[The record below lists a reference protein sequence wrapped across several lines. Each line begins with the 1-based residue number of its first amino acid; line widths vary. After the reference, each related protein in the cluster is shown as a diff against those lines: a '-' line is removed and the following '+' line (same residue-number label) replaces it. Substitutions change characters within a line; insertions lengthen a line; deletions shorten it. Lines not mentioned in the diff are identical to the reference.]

1 MREHDLQPRRRHRHV
16 ATTDSNH
23 DQPIYPN
30 RTRELTVD
38 GPNQLWVA
46 DITYVAIVD
55 GFVYVA
61 VILDAWA
68 GRSVMQSAARS
79 TSA

>member
-1 MREHDLQPRRRHRHV
+1 MREDGRQPRRRTRVV

-23 DQPIYPN
+23 NLSVFPN
-30 RTRELTVD
+30 LARDVEAD

-46 DITYVAIVD
+46 DITYVAAVS

-61 VILDAWA
+61 LVSDA
-68 GRSVMQSAARS
+68 
-79 TSA
+79 